1 MSVYW
6 LRHARGAAAFL
17 WPLAAV
23 SCAVL
28 WSAFAAVTFRMP
40 LLRFICVFAPF
51 LDSPI
56 YIYIPTVYSPL
67 LRRFSARGG
76 YLCGGARITSRN
88 FYPVLPQIV
97 VYPDDRKASEGLFGS
112 RRLFLRFL

>member
-1 MSVYW
+1 MFEA
-6 LRHARGAAAFL
+6 LRRSCGL
-17 WPLAAV
+17 WRRCP
-23 SCAVL
+23 VL
-28 WSAFAAVTFRMP
+28 CSGPRLLLLLSFAP
-40 LLRFICVFAPF
+40 LLRFICAFAPF

-56 YIYIPTVYSPL
+56 IYIPMIYSPF

-76 YLCGGARITSRN
+76 YLCGSARITSRN

>member
-1 MSVYW
+1 MLEA
-6 LRHARGAAAFL
+6 LRRSCGL
-17 WPLAAV
+17 WRRCPALCSGLRLLLPLFICLC
-23 SCAVL
+23 CAL
-28 WSAFAAVTFRMP
+28 FAAIR
-40 LLRFICVFAPF
+40 RFYIYP
-51 LDSPI
+51 SI
-56 YIYIPTVYSPL
+56 YIQAVYFPL